1 MIPSP
6 TPTWRELLARLP
18 AAPGAPGLDDALRA
32 VQTRHSAA
40 TPWLLALF
48 AGVGAWFSAGF
59 LQLFLVICGTYS
71 SPVSC
76 FIAGCLLIAGA
87 LLLNNHSPNIFVK
100 QLSLAAL
107 LAGNGHVLG
116 CAGLLEGDTERR
128 FIDILALMTLLQ
140 VVVAAIVAWRW
151 QGAVGVFL
159 TTLWAPAMA
168 VFWLV
173 LAKQGPQ
180 LHALIGLLTA
190 GSVLLYAWP
199 RRPRAWDPVALALLV
214 SLPLIILFLEF
225 FHGVDFSFFR
235 EYYIAP
241 WPASPLVG
249 AGLLG
254 ALALHAGGASAF
266 TRPWF
271 WLAAA
276 AIAALA
282 VFTTPGLLVAMLL
295 LFTGRAAC
303 LRPVEVLGWL
313 FLAGFLF
320 LFYYAMNVSLAQKS
334 WVITGSGVLLLLL
347 RPLATLCAGPVRP
360 QDRHQPSREALP

>member
-1 MIPSP
+1 MNPSP
-6 TPTWRELLARLP
+6 APTWRELLARLP
-18 AAPGAPGLDDALRA
+18 ADLTSPALDDALRA
-32 VQTRHSAA
+32 AQTRHTAA
-40 TPWLLALF
+40 TPWLLWLF

-59 LQLFLVICGTYS
+59 LQIFLVIFGTYG

-76 FIAGCLLIAGA
+76 FIVGCLLITGA
-87 LLLNNHSPNIFVK
+87 LILNNHSPNVFVK

-116 CAGLLEGDTERR
+116 CAGLLEGDTDRR
-128 FIDILALMTLLQ
+128 FTDILAFMTLIQ
-140 VVVAAIVAWRW
+140 VLVAAIVAWRW

-190 GSVLLYAWP
+190 GAVLLYAWP

-214 SLPLIILFLEF
+214 ALPLIILFLEF
-225 FHGVDFSFFR
+225 FHGMDFSFFR
-235 EYYIAP
+235 EFYIAP
-241 WPASPLVG
+241 WPASPVVG
-249 AGLLG
+249 VGLLG
-254 ALALHAGGASAF
+254 ALALHAGGTRALS
-266 TRPWF
+266 RPWF
-271 WLAAA
+271 WLAAT

-282 VFTTPGLLVAMLL
+282 AFTTPGVLVAMLL
-295 LFTGRAAC
+295 LFIGRAAC

-320 LFYYAMNVSLAQKS
+320 LFYYAMNVSLAHKS

-347 RPLATLCAGPVRP
+347 RPLAGLCTSPLQPNQEVRP
-360 QDRHQPSREALP
+360 